1 MLVADVEFLTE
12 IMLVVLLPLLVTDCR
27 VLVFQMVM
35 LPVLVLTAV
44 SVPAIILVWLA
55 YWLTVAVVNTC

>member
-1 MLVADVEFLTE
+1 MPTPPVTVNAPVVVDILTE
-12 IMLVVLLPLLVTDCR
+12 VLLIRIALVVLLPLPVTDCS

-44 SVPAIILVWLA
+44 SVPAIILV
-55 YWLTVAVVNTC
+55 